1 MQRSSNTG
9 LTLLELI
16 ISMSILTIIAFY
28 STMTFSDFLDKQR
41 LKHAGETLFS
51 DLRFA
56 QSEAIKRNQ
65 KVFVTFKQK
74 EEKWCYGTQVGSSCD
89 CFTKN
94 QCQIDGFDKVVN
106 SEQFKNIHLQRARFA
121 GNKDY
126 TAFDPIKGFA
136 LAGGVKN
143 GTIWLQSSKGTQIAV
158 IVNRM
163 GRVRFC
169 SPTLLEYPNKCPK
182 NPNK

>member
-1 MQRSSNTG
+1 MHKSSNHG

-16 ISMSILTIIAFY
+16 ITLSILAIITSYGATSFRHI
-28 STMTFSDFLDKQR
+28 LERQQ
-41 LKHAGETLFS
+41 LKAAGETVFA

-56 QSEAIKRNQ
+56 QSEAIKRNK
-65 KVFVTFKQK
+65 KVYVTFKKQA
-74 EEKWCYGTQVGSSCD
+74 ENWCYGINIDSPCD
-89 CFTKN
+89 CNVEN
-94 QCQIDGFDKVVN
+94 QCQIDNINKII
-106 SEQFKNIHLQRARFA
+106 SSHQFKNIALQKARFA

-136 LAGGVKN
+136 LANGVKN
-143 GTIWLQSSKGTQIAV
+143 GTIWLQSKNSTQLAI

-169 SPTLLEYPNKCPK
+169 SPTLIEYPHQCPAL
-182 NPNK
+182 PR

>member
-1 MQRSSNTG
+1 MQKSSNKG
-9 LTLLELI
+9 LTLLELLI
-16 ISMSILTIIAFY
+16 TLSILAIVSYY
-28 STMTFSDFLDKQR
+28 SSASFSTFLDKQR
-41 LKHAGETLFS
+41 LKSAGETIFS

-56 QSEAIKRNQ
+56 QSEAIKQNK

-74 EEKWCYGTQVGSSCD
+74 TNQWCYGSNVGSACD
-89 CFTKN
+89 CFEDN
-94 QCQIDGFDKVVN
+94 QCKINGVTKIVN
-106 SEQFKNIHLQRARFA
+106 SDKFKNIQLQQAKFA

-136 LAGGVKN
+136 LADGVKN
-143 GTIWLQSSKGTQIAV
+143 GTVWLKSNQGTQLAI

-169 SPTLLEYPNKCPK
+169 SPTLFEYPNKCPK
-182 NPNK
+182 LPK

>member
-1 MQRSSNTG
+1 MQKSSNCG

-16 ISMSILTIIAFY
+16 VAISVMAIVTAYGVASFGG
-28 STMTFSDFLDKQR
+28 FLERQR
-41 LKHAGETLFS
+41 LKAAGETIFS

-56 QSEAIKRNQ
+56 QSEAIKRNK
-65 KVFVTFKQK
+65 KVYVTFKKQTDS
-74 EEKWCYGTQVGSSCD
+74 WCYGSNIGSPCD
-89 CFTKN
+89 CYVES
-94 QCQIDGFDKVVN
+94 QCKIDDVNTVVSGDK
-106 SEQFKNIHLQRARFA
+106 FKSIMLQKARFA

-136 LAGGVKN
+136 LASGVKN
-143 GTIWLQSSKGTQIAV
+143 GTVWLQSKNGTQLAV

-169 SPTLLEYPNKCPK
+169 SPTLIEYPSRCPT
-182 NPNK
+182 PP